1 MFSVNHSCFRASRI
15 TTPLNSGTSTSAHL
29 PVLSVR
35 QLSSEEKNQK
45 CIEILQ
51 GKAELFELITHGETL
66 LAVKSTEPAKPTKSP
81 DEVMRERS
89 AAILQLREQLF
100 EVFNEN
106 TDEVFG
112 QTRQGVTSEQVSAY
126 VKMVQE
132 LYELNGNKPYGH
144 HSGPIFGDMRALEE
158 GREVPDLI
166 YNRGSIQCG

>member
-1 MFSVNHSCFRASRI
+1 MFSVNHSCFHASRV
-15 TTPLNSGTSTSAHL
+15 TTQPSSGTSTSAHL

-35 QLSSEEKNQK
+35 QLSGAEINQK
-45 CIEILQ
+45 CAEILQ
-51 GKAELFELITHGETL
+51 GKAELFELVIHGEAV
-66 LAVKSTEPAKPTKSP
+66 LAVKPAKPTKSP
-81 DEVMRERS
+81 AEVMREKS

-112 QTRQGVTSEQVSAY
+112 LTREGVTKEQVSAY
-126 VKMVQE
+126 VCMVKE
-132 LYELNGNKPYGH
+132 LYELNDRKPYGH
-144 HSGPIFGDMRALEE
+144 HSGPIFGDMRALQE

>member
-1 MFSVNHSCFRASRI
+1 MFGINNISTHASHI
-15 TTPLNSGTSTSAHL
+15 TTSPNSGISSTHL
-29 PVLSVR
+29 SVLSVR
-35 QLSSEEKNQK
+35 QLSGAEINQK
-45 CIEILQ
+45 CAEVLQ
-51 GKAELFELITHGETL
+51 GKVGLFELVINGESV